1 MTGLL
6 SLVVVRKLVDLGG
19 HAEEDM
25 FCVSMSGSVV
35 GFGLRMGR
43 HWQKISVLLTGWDL
57 LVLLIIWSLPDGCGE
72 YYRLVSCL
80 AEIVLRDKI
89 EDGRGLVSGYKVK
102 HGMFWHCREAT

>member
-1 MTGLL
+1 LSGLLVRTTESGMTGLL

-43 HWQKISVLLTGWDL
+43 HWQKISVQLTGWY
-57 LVLLIIWSLPDGCGE
+57 SPG
-72 YYRLVSCL
+72 
-80 AEIVLRDKI
+80 
-89 EDGRGLVSGYKVK
+89 
-102 HGMFWHCREAT
+102 